1 MEFGFY
7 RPIAVNAAGDA
18 GDASPETFGKP
29 GTKCLIGYPPMFVK
43 IVIKLPGELMH
54 TVKPAFEV
62 QARHRD
68 SPRESDRLVLT
79 SSTTQI

>member
-1 MEFGFY
+1 MRVIG
-7 RPIAVNAAGDA
+7 VNAAGDA
-18 GDASPETFGKP
+18 GDASPAIFGKP
-29 GTKCLIGYPPMFVK
+29 VTKRVISPPMFVK
-43 IVIKLPGELMH
+43 IVIQLPAELMH

-79 SSTTQI
+79 SSTTHF